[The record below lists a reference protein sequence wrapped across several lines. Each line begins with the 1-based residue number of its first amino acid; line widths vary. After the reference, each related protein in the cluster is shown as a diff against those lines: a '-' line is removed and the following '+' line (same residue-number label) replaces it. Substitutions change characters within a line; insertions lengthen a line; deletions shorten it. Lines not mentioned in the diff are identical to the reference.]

1 MITPAPKGP
10 ANKRRRLPPEVLT
23 RDEVLALMG
32 ACSRRASTGLRNQ
45 ALIVILWR
53 GGLRIGE
60 ALALRPKDLDAS
72 CGTVRVLNGKG
83 GKSRVVGLDAEA
95 WAVIQRWLDKRKEL
109 GVHGHR
115 PLFCTLKGTALHATY
130 VRSLFARL
138 AKKAGITKRV
148 HPHALRHTHA
158 CELRVEGVD
167 VGIISKQLGHASIA
181 TTARYLDHISPTA
194 VVEAMRR
201 RTWSA
206 E

>member
-1 MITPAPKGP
+1 MITSAPKGP
-10 ANKRRRLPPEVLT
+10 GNKGRRLPPEVLT
-23 RDEVLALMG
+23 RDEVIALMG
-32 ACSRRASTGLRNQ
+32 GCSRRAPTGLRNQ

-53 GGLRIGE
+53 AGLRIGE
-60 ALALRPKDLDAS
+60 ALALRPKDLDPS
-72 CGTVRVLNGKG
+72 RGTVRVLSGKG
-83 GKSRVVGLDAEA
+83 GTSRVVGLDAEA

-109 GVHGHR
+109 GIHGHR
-115 PLFCTLKGTALHATY
+115 ALFCTLKGTSLRATY
-130 VRSLFARL
+130 VRSLFPRL

-194 VVEAMRR
+194 VIEAMQR